1 MRRAYRPGTES
12 IQTTTYRG
20 NISIMSEYTPGAN
33 SIRTPLGEMWL
44 TDDEILVH
52 RIDDGLTITG
62 DDAAE
67 VRRAVVELTKGRSV
81 PAVVDMRAV
90 GYAERAARH
99 MFGASSE
106 ESFESATALIVGS
119 NTSQT
124 MAQAFLAM
132 GPKRPIE
139 IFTSEDEAMEWA
151 RSKAED
157 PGG

>member
-1 MRRAYRPGTES
+1 MG
-12 IQTTTYRG
+12 
-20 NISIMSEYTPGAN
+20 EYTPGTN

-44 TDDEILVH
+44 TDDGVLVH
-52 RIDDGLTITG
+52 RIDDGVRVTG
-62 DDAAE
+62 DDAAD
-67 VRRAVVELTKGRSV
+67 VRTAVAELTQGRSV

-119 NTSQT
+119 STSQT

-132 GPKRPIE
+132 EPKRPIE

-151 RSKAED
+151 RSKVQD
-157 PGG
+157 PAG

>member
-1 MRRAYRPGTES
+1 
-12 IQTTTYRG
+12 
-20 NISIMSEYTPGAN
+20 MSEFTQGSN

-44 TDDEILVH
+44 TDEGVLVH
-52 RIDDGLTITG
+52 RIDDGLTVTA
-62 DDAAE
+62 DDAAGVME
-67 VRRAVVELTKGRSV
+67 AVAELTQGRSV
-81 PAVVDMRAV
+81 PSVVDMRAV

-99 MFGASSE
+99 MFGAPSE

-119 NTSQT
+119 STSQT

-151 RSKAED
+151 RSKIQDAT
-157 PGG
+157 G